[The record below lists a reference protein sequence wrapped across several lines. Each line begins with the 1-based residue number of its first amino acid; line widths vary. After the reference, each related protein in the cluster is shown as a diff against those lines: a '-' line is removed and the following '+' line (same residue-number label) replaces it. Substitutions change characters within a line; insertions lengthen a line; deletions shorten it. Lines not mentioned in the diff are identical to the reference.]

1 MLNFAKLSIYT
12 PKNMAKEIER
22 KFLVKNSTFRELST
36 TATRIK
42 QGYLSRLP
50 EATVRVRIA
59 GNRAFLTVKGKN
71 HGCVRDEWEYAV
83 PVADAEAMLDRCAQG
98 SVISKTR
105 YIVPDGAYNWEVD
118 EFHGSNEGLVVA
130 EIELLHAEAT
140 FNRPDFIGEEVT
152 GNPAYYNSN
161 L

>member
-1 MLNFAKLSIYT
+1 
-12 PKNMAKEIER
+12 MAKEIER

-59 GNRAFLTVKGKN
+59 GNKAFLTVKGKN

-105 YIVPDGAYNWEVD
+105 YIVPDGTYNWEVD
-118 EFHGSNEGLVVA
+118 EFHGSHEGLVVA
-130 EIELLHAEAT
+130 EIELPHAEAT
-140 FNRPDFIGEEVT
+140 FDRPDFIGEEVT

>member
-1 MLNFAKLSIYT
+1 
-12 PKNMAKEIER
+12 MAKEIER
-22 KFLVKNSTFRELST
+22 KFLVKNPTFRELST
-36 TATRIK
+36 TAIRIK

-59 GNRAFLTVKGKN
+59 GDKAFLTVKGKN

-130 EIELLHAEAT
+130 EIELPHAEAT

-152 GNPAYYNSN
+152 GNPSYYNSN

>member
-1 MLNFAKLSIYT
+1 MLNFAKLSIYK

-59 GNRAFLTVKGKN
+59 GNKAFLTVKGKN

-105 YIVPDGAYNWEVD
+105 YIVPDGTYNWEVD
-118 EFHGSNEGLVVA
+118 EF
-130 EIELLHAEAT
+130 T
-140 FNRPDFIGEEVT
+140 
-152 GNPAYYNSN
+152 
-161 L
+161 

>member
-1 MLNFAKLSIYT
+1 MLNFAKLSIYK

-22 KFLVKNSTFRELST
+22 KFLVKNPTFRELST

-130 EIELLHAEAT
+130 EIELPHAEAT

-152 GNPAYYNSN
+152 GNPSYYNSN